1 MNSRERM
8 LAACHFR
15 APDKVPV
22 EYYCAP
28 VGFYEHGEKLNDLYE
43 AHPGD
48 FAPYVR
54 QPIPVLGPE
63 CFDENGRYHEIRTD
77 AWGTAWEY
85 RIFGIAG
92 IEYRYPLDDWGKLS
106 DYRFPGQ
113 PAWVT
118 DRDAF
123 KRMKA
128 AVKQHQQQYF
138 YRGGGFS
145 LFERLI
151 ALRPFEDVLCDLLT
165 DDPHLIDLLD
175 RLVDYY
181 EPQIAALV
189 EMGVDAIHFGDDFGT
204 QEDLIF
210 SPGLFR
216 THFKPRYDRLMKPI
230 RDAGV
235 LIEFHS
241 CGKVGKLFPEFE
253 DLGVNSIWPQLPA
266 YDMQWLAD
274 TLRDMRIA
282 IAIHTD
288 RGGTMTYGTPDD
300 VRALVRKEYEIFRPD
315 RGGSWFYIEPD
326 NGMPFENI
334 KALIEQVYEYR

>member
-15 APDKVPV
+15 APDKVPI

-28 VGFYEHGEKLNDLYE
+28 VGFYEHGDRLNDLYE

-54 QPIPVLGPE
+54 QPIPVPGPE
-63 CFDENGRYHEIRTD
+63 CFDETGRYHEIRTD

-85 RIFGIAG
+85 RIYGIAG
-92 IEYRYPLDDWGKLS
+92 IEYSCPLDDWGKLA
-106 DYRFPGQ
+106 DYRFPAQ

-123 KRMKA
+123 ERMKA

-165 DDPHLIDLLD
+165 DDPHLIDLMD

-189 EMGVDAIHFGDDFGT
+189 EMGVDAVHFGDDFGT
-204 QEDLIF
+204 QENLIF
-210 SPGLFR
+210 STDLFCA
-216 THFKPRYDRLMKPI
+216 HFKPRYDRLMKPL
-230 RDAGV
+230 RDAGI
-235 LIEFHS
+235 LIGFHS
-241 CGKVGKLFPEFE
+241 CGKVAKLFPEFK

-274 TLRDMRIA
+274 TLRDMQIA

-315 RGGSWFYIEPD
+315 KGGSWFYIEPD

-334 KALIEQVYEYR
+334 RALIEQVYEYR